1 MLNPQWVIKRPQ
13 LEKRSVWIS
22 IYLLINS
29 ECAFV
34 NFIVQ
39 GPSLVWSSLLWN
51 SNVFHS
57 APTFQ
62 PGTVLCGKL
71 YSEHMDLCRHVATYR
86 DGWICEQ
93 TDSEKLHTQL
103 QRGEAP
109 CALWS
114 HTENKTCH
122 GQHLSPACVCLAV
135 ASLLERFLSLTKI
148 SIIRAADGDFS
159 LLWCCLVNIRK
170 KQLCVWGR
178 GKVED
183 WYSFKE
189 NI

>member
-1 MLNPQWVIKRPQ
+1 MCFIQHQHSNLALCFVENFIQNTWTYAGMWQ
-13 LEKRSVWIS
+13 LTEM
-22 IYLLINS
+22 
-29 ECAFV
+29 AGFV
-34 NFIVQ
+34 NRQI
-39 GPSLVWSSLLWN
+39 LKNYTHN
-51 SNVFHS
+51 SRGERPPALS
-57 APTFQ
+57 
-62 PGTVLCGKL
+62 
-71 YSEHMDLCRHVATYR
+71 D
-86 DGWICEQ
+86 
-93 TDSEKLHTQL
+93 HTQ
-103 QRGEAP
+103 
-109 CALWS
+109 
-114 HTENKTCH
+114 KTRHAH